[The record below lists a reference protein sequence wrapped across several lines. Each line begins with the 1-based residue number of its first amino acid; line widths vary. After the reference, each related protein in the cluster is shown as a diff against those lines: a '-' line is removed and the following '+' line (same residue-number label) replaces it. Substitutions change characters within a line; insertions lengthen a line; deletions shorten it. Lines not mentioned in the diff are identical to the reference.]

1 MFKRIICP
9 FSKSEILSDL
19 KPLNLVRLLKLLNC
33 AKGSNKIQDK
43 EKVFEFNTIC
53 TSKHVSIHHLEVY
66 KSWLQSMQSNFNYR
80 WFCRLHLQSH
90 ANQFGNE
97 NVQMSY
103 LLISTSSNLLQH
115 YNFSFIHLSMTFHV
129 KMGERWWHL
138 KPPIL
143 PPMLLSR
150 RLQWYLLSNGISLS

>member
-1 MFKRIICP
+1 MRTDVKDHFFYILVHANTNSLGQEHC
-9 FSKSEILSDL
+9 FHSLLQHSLSDL
-19 KPLNLVRLLKLLNC
+19 NPLNLVRLLKLLNC
-33 AKGSNKIQDK
+33 AKTRRRSLHVCVTWIGLI
-43 EKVFEFNTIC
+43 TIFKAKHKLC
-53 TSKHVSIHHLEVY
+53 SK
-66 KSWLQSMQSNFNYR
+66 
-80 WFCRLHLQSH
+80 
-90 ANQFGNE
+90 

-150 RLQWYLLSNGISLS
+150 RLQ